1 MKSFREFL
9 AEAKI
14 EKEVNKSNITSKQ
27 LNEGEDKID
36 RANWALQDH
45 THLWMENNG
54 FDINNKDENIANA
67 AYEAAQDKL
76 SEKDIYDIFKMFMKD
91 NGKKLLKKMKN

>member
-1 MKSFREFL
+1 MKSFREYL

-14 EKEVNKSNITSKQ
+14 EKEVNDSNITSKQ
-27 LNEGEDKID
+27 LNEDELDQVK
-36 RANWALQDH
+36 WALQDY

-54 FDINNKDENIANA
+54 FDINNKDEDIANP
-67 AYEAAQDKL
+67 AYDAAQDKL